1 MTAQAYAEIGAKLD
15 EENYEW
21 LLREH
26 PEVAVAL
33 ERQVKQG
40 IDVETLRLYLTRH
53 LGEHRQ
59 GMIQRCV
66 GAARWLDGVR
76 SQT

>member
-1 MTAQAYAEIGAKLD
+1 MTTTYAEIGATLD

-26 PEVAVAL
+26 PTVAVAV
-33 ERQVKQG
+33 EREVKKG
-40 IDVETLRLYLTRH
+40 IDIEALRRYLTHH

-66 GAARWLDGVR
+66 GAARWLKG
-76 SQT
+76 QGG

>member
-1 MTAQAYAEIGAKLD
+1 MSTQTTFEHIGAQLD
-15 EENYEW
+15 EEAYSW

-26 PEVAVAL
+26 PDVAVAL

-66 GAARWLDGVR
+66 GAARWLKGQ
-76 SQT
+76 SQ